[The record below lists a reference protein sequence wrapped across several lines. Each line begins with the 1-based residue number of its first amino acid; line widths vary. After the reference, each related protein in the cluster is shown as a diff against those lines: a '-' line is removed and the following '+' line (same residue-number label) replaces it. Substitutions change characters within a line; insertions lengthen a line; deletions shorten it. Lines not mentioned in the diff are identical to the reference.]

1 MIFMVYVSFSILLL
15 RVIIAEN
22 DLQLVSK
29 AHSDYLRKFTGYGSA
44 VIIHFQVPDDTEFV
58 SFKFN
63 ADQTQFSLFRCN
75 LDEVILY
82 MKHGSIPLVNAN
94 DARLPEHFF
103 NVTHSPLMHLHFL
116 SDKQSHYIN
125 LTTPRAG
132 YYYATAFHPFVN
144 PLTEGITQAGL
155 TPDCGTFIDAS
166 LYIKKYFIID
176 LERSNEI
183 DITVPLYSKENQTY
197 KFYIPEE
204 HDRLILMIKHIDF
217 CSICT
222 ELMAQFFDNSG
233 STAHFNTIIIAA
245 SNYVNDTVYYHVG
258 VLPATCMTDLY
269 RSAVFKS
276 LRNEHLISYVHYK
289 EYNLVRSG
297 TTESFFFN
305 FDLHPNS
312 DGTVPLSINLTSTDF
327 TSLKFFLNEAVDIGG
342 NLDYVIGFAPRITRQ
357 EGVIKK
363 TAEPE
368 NHIVIACIRNTIME
382 IPTWPNLCVYG
393 NDSNIAPIILNKTL
407 INSSLVLPYPDSGWW
422 YMTLKLF
429 CGECTR
435 CECPE
440 ACVNKYN
447 GCIRDC
453 EVTCK
458 EEECSNCTT
467 GCESMIINETD
478 CGSKCDCDGPCQRTN
493 VTCNSS
499 ILFDISSFPCIGGS
513 CGKNGRCVFMISQG
527 ILYSTCLCSN
537 NYKGL
542 DCGDDTHATPYAMI
556 ILEFCLLVLSNLIF
570 VPAAYVAYKKK
581 FYVEMI
587 VYLSAFL
594 SSSFYHMCDAGENII
609 SICLVKLD
617 VLQFSD
623 FFSGLLAIWV
633 TLIAVAAIPLPW
645 SSISHI
651 TGALVLAFGTTLSK
665 QSLIVFLVPVITG
678 VIIIIGHWIYLRRK
692 IGKSFPNRRY
702 VKIYLPLALLV
713 TGAGL
718 LMYGLFQTQS
728 NYKYLHSLWHIS
740 MGLGI
745 IIILPDMKT
754 FLPKREVQHND
765 ELLQPV
771 VDRTPPTETNDIQ
784 VPRAFGLLED
794 DDAEIAWC

>member
-1 MIFMVYVSFSILLL
+1 MMIFMAYVSFSILLL

-233 STAHFNTIIIAA
+233 STAHFNTIVIAA

-258 VLPATCMTDLY
+258 VLPATWYFMQFHFVTSTTAVDEYGRLMFDIKTFTSMPATITANDYVNENKLTNLSMTDLY

-342 NLDYVIGFAPRITRQ
+342 NLDYVIGFAPELQ
-357 EGVIKK
+357 DKK
-363 TAEPE
+363 
-368 NHIVIACIRNTIME
+368 
-382 IPTWPNLCVYG
+382 
-393 NDSNIAPIILNKTL
+393 
-407 INSSLVLPYPDSGWW
+407 VL
-422 YMTLKLF
+422 
-429 CGECTR
+429 
-435 CECPE
+435 
-440 ACVNKYN
+440 
-447 GCIRDC
+447 
-453 EVTCK
+453 
-458 EEECSNCTT
+458 
-467 GCESMIINETD
+467 
-478 CGSKCDCDGPCQRTN
+478 
-493 VTCNSS
+493 
-499 ILFDISSFPCIGGS
+499 
-513 CGKNGRCVFMISQG
+513 
-527 ILYSTCLCSN
+527 
-537 NYKGL
+537 
-542 DCGDDTHATPYAMI
+542 
-556 ILEFCLLVLSNLIF
+556 
-570 VPAAYVAYKKK
+570 
-581 FYVEMI
+581 
-587 VYLSAFL
+587 
-594 SSSFYHMCDAGENII
+594 
-609 SICLVKLD
+609 
-617 VLQFSD
+617 
-623 FFSGLLAIWV
+623 
-633 TLIAVAAIPLPW
+633 
-645 SSISHI
+645 
-651 TGALVLAFGTTLSK
+651 
-665 QSLIVFLVPVITG
+665 
-678 VIIIIGHWIYLRRK
+678 
-692 IGKSFPNRRY
+692 
-702 VKIYLPLALLV
+702 
-713 TGAGL
+713 
-718 LMYGLFQTQS
+718 
-728 NYKYLHSLWHIS
+728 
-740 MGLGI
+740 
-745 IIILPDMKT
+745 
-754 FLPKREVQHND
+754 
-765 ELLQPV
+765 
-771 VDRTPPTETNDIQ
+771 
-784 VPRAFGLLED
+784 
-794 DDAEIAWC
+794 